1 MSDSE
6 SRVKRSDVRG
16 SQSPL
21 SPASRPGLVRQHGTT
36 DLLCESD
43 LFIRFRLLS
52 VAFDMPWYRV
62 LRLLLGGDALSSHVS
77 RRGHLATHVDFAS
90 PPVRSRSTGCPTA
103 NSTA

>member
-21 SPASRPGLVRQHGTT
+21 SPASRPRLVRQHGTT

-43 LFIRFRLLS
+43 LLIRFRLLS
-52 VAFDMPWYRV
+52 VAFDIPFYRV
-62 LRLLLGGDALSSHVS
+62 LRLLLGEDVFPAMVYVIHGLS
-77 RRGHLATHVDFAS
+77 L
-90 PPVRSRSTGCPTA
+90 
-103 NSTA
+103 